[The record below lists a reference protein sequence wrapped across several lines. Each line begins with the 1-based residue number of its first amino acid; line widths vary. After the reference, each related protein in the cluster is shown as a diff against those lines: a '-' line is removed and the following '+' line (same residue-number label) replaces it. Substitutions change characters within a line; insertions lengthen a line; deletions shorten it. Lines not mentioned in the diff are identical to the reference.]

1 MINQVAER
9 TIARI
14 LGIGSAFVAVFVL
27 AGSVFLLPSVTD
39 PVNVTKLFALGGVA
53 VSAFA
58 VLLAFGVK
66 ELWHSSKGIV
76 VLAGFF
82 LLASINAI
90 FNSSAP
96 LTQNIYGVYGRN
108 TAFLTYLLLIFVIL
122 SAVVLRTT
130 KSFKTLI
137 YGLFAAGL
145 INVIYCGWA
154 LLFGDVIPWNNPYGN
169 ILGTFGNPNFIGAF
183 LGLFAASM
191 VAYSF
196 KSGLHIGFKLLSV
209 VVFEISA
216 IEIYRSN
223 AIQGRV
229 VVAAGLAI
237 VGFYLVRSNPYFR
250 VAHTGYIFLFVALN
264 AFGFAVYE
272 VINPNSTLPQFR
284 PAVLLAIFGFYL
296 LRAKFQFKVPF
307 AQVGYTILVTIAGVV
322 ALLGA
327 LQVGPLSKFIYKT
340 SVSLRGEYWQAGW
353 NMGSDHPLTGV
364 GFDTYGDWYR
374 RARDTQALVLPG
386 PNTTTNAAHNVP
398 FDVFAFGGWPLFI
411 AYLGILALSV
421 IAIIRVTARTRAYD
435 PVFVTLTTAWVC
447 YQLQSIISINQIGL
461 AIWGWLFG
469 GALIAYEIATRPAK
483 ASDESEKLA
492 APTGRRVAVKKQ
504 SEAIFSSTMIA
515 GVGAVAGLL
524 IAVPPYSADAKWR
537 TAITSQDARKVE
549 EALIPTYL
557 NPENSY
563 KYANAAQ
570 LFEGSK
576 LFDLA
581 YKYAKIGVEFN
592 PDNFDAWKVL
602 HFVSSS
608 TPEDKALALENM
620 KRLDPNNPNVLG

>member
-1 MINQVAER
+1 MINQLAER
-9 TIARI
+9 TIART
-14 LGIGSAFVAVFVL
+14 LGLGSAFVAVVVL
-27 AGSVFLLPSVTD
+27 TGTVTD

-53 VSAFA
+53 AGAFT
-58 VLLAFGVK
+58 VVLAFGVK
-66 ELWHSSKGIV
+66 ELWHSTKALV
-76 VLAGFF
+76 VLVGLF
-82 LLASINAI
+82 LLASVNAI
-90 FNSSAP
+90 INSSGP
-96 LTQNIYGVYGRN
+96 LTQNLYGAYGRN
-108 TAFLTYLLLIFVIL
+108 TAFVTYLLLSFVIL
-122 SAVVLRTT
+122 SVVVLRAN
-130 KSFKTLI
+130 KSFTTLI

-145 INVIYCGWA
+145 VNVVYCGWA
-154 LLFGDVIPWNNPYGN
+154 ILFGDFIPWNNPYGN

-183 LGLFAASM
+183 LGLFAASL

-196 KSGLHIGFKLLSV
+196 KSGLHIGLRILSV
-209 VVFEISA
+209 VIFVVSV
-216 IEIYRSN
+216 IEIIDSN

-237 VGFYLVRSNPYFR
+237 VGFYLVRSKLES
-250 VAHTGYIFLFVALN
+250 ALF
-264 AFGFAVYE
+264 
-272 VINPNSTLPQFR
+272 
-284 PAVLLAIFGFYL
+284 
-296 LRAKFQFKVPF
+296 
-307 AQVGYTILVTIAGVV
+307 QVGYVV
-322 ALLGA
+322 LISIGGIFALLGA
-327 LQVGPLSKFIYKT
+327 LQIGPLTKYIYKT

-353 NMGSDHPLTGV
+353 NMGSEHPLTGV

-411 AYLGILALSV
+411 SYLGILALSV
-421 IAIIRVTARTRAYD
+421 IAIIKVTARTRTYD
-435 PVFVTLTTAWVC
+435 PIFVTLTTAWVC

-469 GALIAYEIATRPAK
+469 GALIAYEIATRPA
-483 ASDESEKLA
+483 AVEVSS
-492 APTGRRVAVKKQ
+492 PSQQTGPRVTKKKQ
-504 SEAIFSSTMIA
+504 QSETIFSSTLIA
-515 GVGAVAGLL
+515 GVGAVVGLL
-524 IAVPPYSADAKWR
+524 VAVPPYSADAKWR

-549 EALIPTYL
+549 EALVPTYL

-608 TPEDKALALENM
+608 SPEDKALALENM